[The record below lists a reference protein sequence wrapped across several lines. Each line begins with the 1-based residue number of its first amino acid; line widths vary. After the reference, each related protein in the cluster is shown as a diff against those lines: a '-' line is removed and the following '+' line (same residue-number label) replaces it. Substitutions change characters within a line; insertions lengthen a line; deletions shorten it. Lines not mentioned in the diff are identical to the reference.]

1 MVTEVAHALG
11 LVMLDFHMV
20 NQIVSAVN
28 LITPTA
34 FDMAA
39 GIYCG
44 SIGISTWTAI
54 GMPALTVESAFPLVP
69 L

>member
-1 MVTEVAHALG
+1 
-11 LVMLDFHMV
+11 MLDFHMV
-20 NQIVSAVN
+20 NQIVSAVT

-44 SIGISTWTAI
+44 SIGSSTWTAI